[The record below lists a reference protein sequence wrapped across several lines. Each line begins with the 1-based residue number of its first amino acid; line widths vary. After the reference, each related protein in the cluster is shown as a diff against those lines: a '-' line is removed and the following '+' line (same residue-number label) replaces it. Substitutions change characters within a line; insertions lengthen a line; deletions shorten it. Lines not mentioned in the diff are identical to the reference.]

1 MTAAARIIDFY
12 NNNNADN
19 FENIA
24 NELEVIMGEQP
35 KRSAHTGGKGQERI
49 AYPFKNA
56 EDIQKML
63 NAFKNDGKMNFYLI
77 CVIGFNTGRRTRD
90 IVENLTWD
98 KLFNENGTF
107 KTEMVIKEQKT
118 KKWANCYINSVMKDA
133 IKEYCDYYKIDPC
146 KDSYTEKVFIQMEGG
161 YKGRP
166 LTYDGFR
173 KAFLKKVEE
182 IGYDYPLNTRSMRK
196 TFGYF
201 GKMLHPNDPNATSMI
216 QAIFNHSSENITLNY
231 IGLTHEKANQY
242 YEDFGKFFGA
252 NVLENGDEKVELKKA
267 KPVIS
272 LTNQNIA
279 TMLAEAVRMAR
290 SNPDMNELD
299 IVNQMLGRADEL
311 AVC

>member
-1 MTAAARIIDFY
+1 MAEAARIIDFY
-12 NNNNADN
+12 NSDLEREAR
-19 FENIA
+19 
-24 NELEVIMGEQP
+24 ELDLIMGEGKENP
-35 KRSAHTGGKGQERI
+35 CKGQNRP

-56 EDIQKML
+56 EDMQKML
-63 NAFKNDGKMNFYLI
+63 NSFKADAKMNHYLI

-98 KLFNENGTF
+98 KLLNQNGTF

-118 KKWANCYINSVMKDA
+118 KKWANCYINQIIKDA
-133 IKEYCDYYKIDPC
+133 VKEYCDYYDFDPC
-146 KDSYTEKVFIQMEGG
+146 AEENYHNSVFVQLSGT
-161 YKGRP
+161 YKGKV

-231 IGLTHEKANQY
+231 IGLTHEKACQY
-242 YEDFGKFFGA
+242 YEDFGQFFGA

-267 KPVIS
+267 KPVVS
-272 LTNQNIA
+272 LTNQSIA
-279 TMLAEAVRMAR
+279 QMLAEAVRMAR
-290 SNPDMNELD
+290 NNPDMNELD

>member
-1 MTAAARIIDFY
+1 MSNAARIIDFY
-12 NNNNADN
+12 NT
-19 FENIA
+19 
-24 NELEVIMGEQP
+24 ELDQEARELDVIIGEE
-35 KRSAHTGGKGQERI
+35 KESSTKGQNRP

-56 EDIQKML
+56 EDIQKIL
-63 NAFKNDGKMNFYLI
+63 NSFKNDGRMNHYLI

-98 KLFNENGTF
+98 KLLNKNGTF

-118 KKWANCYINSVMKDA
+118 KKWANCYINQIIKDA
-133 IKEYCDYYKIDPC
+133 VKEYCDYFNFDPC
-146 KDSYTEKVFIQMEGG
+146 DDANYNNSVFVQLSGT
-161 YKGRP
+161 YKGKV

-201 GKMLHPNDPNATSMI
+201 GKILHPNDPNATSMI

-231 IGLTHEKANQY
+231 IGLTHEKACQY

-252 NVLENGDEKVELKKA
+252 NVLENGDQKVELKKA
-267 KPVIS
+267 KPVVS
-272 LTNQNIA
+272 LTNQSIA
-279 TMLAEAVRMAR
+279 MMLAEAVRIAR
-290 SNPDMNELD
+290 DNPEMNELD

>member
-1 MTAAARIIDFY
+1 MPEAARIINFFE
-12 NNNNADN
+12 N
-19 FENIA
+19 FENDVR
-24 NELEVIMGEQP
+24 ELDVIMGENP
-35 KRSAHTGGKGQERI
+35 RPSTKGQNRP

-56 EDIQKML
+56 EDIQKIL
-63 NAFKNDGKMNFYLI
+63 NAFKKDGQMNHYLI

-98 KLFNENGTF
+98 KLMNENGTF
-107 KTEMVIKEQKT
+107 KTEMVIREQKT
-118 KKWANCYINSVMKDA
+118 KKWASCYINKVIKDA
-133 IKEYCDYYKIDPC
+133 VREYCDYYKFDPIESGC
-146 KDSYTEKVFIQMEGG
+146 YHNSVFTQLTGTH
-161 YKGRP
+161 KGNV

-231 IGLTHEKANQY
+231 IGLTHEKATQY
-242 YEDFGKFFGA
+242 YEDFGDFFGA
-252 NVLENGDEKVELKKA
+252 NVLENGNQKVELKKA
-267 KPVIS
+267 KPVMS
-272 LTNQNIA
+272 LTNQSVA
-279 TMLAEAVRMAR
+279 MMLAEAVRMAR
-290 SNPDMNELD
+290 ENPDMNELD
-299 IVNQMLGRADEL
+299 IVSQMLGRADEL

>member
-1 MTAAARIIDFY
+1 MEATARIINFY
-12 NNNNADN
+12 NT
-19 FENIA
+19 
-24 NELEVIMGEQP
+24 NEMEQTAHDLDVIMGEEN
-35 KRSAHTGGKGQERI
+35 KSSTKGQNRP

-56 EDIQKML
+56 EDIQKIL
-63 NAFKNDGKMNFYLI
+63 NAFKNEGRMNHYLI

-98 KLFNENGTF
+98 KLLNKNGTF

-118 KKWANCYINSVMKDA
+118 KKWANCYINSVIKDA
-133 IKEYCDYYKIDPC
+133 VKEYCDYYSFDPTS
-146 KDSYTEKVFIQMEGG
+146 DENYTKSVFTQLSGT
-161 YKGRP
+161 YKGKV

-173 KAFLKKVEE
+173 KAFLKKIDE

-231 IGLTHEKANQY
+231 IGLTHEKATQY
-242 YEDFGKFFGA
+242 YEDFGNFFGA

-267 KPVIS
+267 KPVVS
-272 LTNQNIA
+272 LTNQSIA
-279 TMLAEAVRMAR
+279 TMLAEAVRIAR